1 MQLKDKVAVITGAA
15 RGLGRAYAEA
25 MAREGAA
32 VVAGD
37 VRDCADTVSAIR
49 QAGGR
54 ALGVALDVASFASCQ
69 ALADAAVKEFGRVDA
84 LVNNA
89 ALYANLK
96 GGRFD
101 QLDEAQ

>member
-1 MQLKDKVAVITGAA
+1 MQLKDKVAIVTGAA

-37 VRDCADTVSAIR
+37 VRDCADAVQAIR

-54 ALGVALDVASFASCQ
+54 AISIALDVADLASCR
-69 ALADAAVKEFGRVDA
+69 AMAA
-84 LVNNA
+84 
-89 ALYANLK
+89 
-96 GGRFD
+96 
-101 QLDEAQ
+101 